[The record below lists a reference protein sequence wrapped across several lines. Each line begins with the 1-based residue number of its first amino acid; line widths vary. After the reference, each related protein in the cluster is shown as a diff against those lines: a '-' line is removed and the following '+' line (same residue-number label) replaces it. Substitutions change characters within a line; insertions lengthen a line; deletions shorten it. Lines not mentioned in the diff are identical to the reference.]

1 MKINELLS
9 EGWGADEITPYSNGY
24 TIWHKKQSRV
34 RGEGNYWVYK
44 TPEEFTDWDDSMKWD
59 LEKAIKRSEPIAK
72 TYSHQEAQKVMQGV
86 KESVSAGATGAGSI
100 ATTNNGFASGGIGT
114 ISRTMNT
121 TKKKKSKK

>member
-1 MKINELLS
+1 MKINELLN

-24 TIWHKKQSRV
+24 TIWHKKQSRA

-44 TPEEFTDWDDSMKWD
+44 TPEEFKDWDDSMKWD
-59 LEKAIKRSEPIAK
+59 LEKAIKSSEPIAK
-72 TYSHQEAQKVMQGV
+72 ASSQDEAFKVMKGV
-86 KESVSAGATGAGSI
+86 KESVSAGASGAGAI

-114 ISRTMNT
+114 ISRNMNT